1 MQIFNLKFSGL
12 LLLLLVAI
20 FLPFFMIDYWI
31 YVFSIAYYYTI
42 MAASWNL
49 LGGYTGQ
56 FSLGHH
62 TFALIGAYT
71 STLMILKAGIPLW
84 MGILSGTILTIIV
97 SFVLGF
103 LCLRVRGIYLALIT
117 WAFAEV
123 VRIYIRMD
131 YVFTGGDRGLF
142 APLFFG
148 TMKPLP
154 YYYLFL
160 GVSVFAII
168 LIAAIMRSRIGY
180 YFRAIRNDEVAARAM
195 GVNTVR
201 WKVFAFMVASGLAGL
216 AGAFYGHSIGLIS
229 PVLGEFNEMA
239 MIIIFVVI
247 GGMRTQAGPVLG
259 AISIRY
265 LMDLLREWSEIRIII
280 LSAIVIIIM
289 RFFNG
294 GLMELFK
301 RAKQW
306 VQQKGIKEP
315 VPAYPQI
322 DQK

>member
-20 FLPFFMIDYWI
+20 SLPFFMIDYWI

-62 TFALIGAYT
+62 TFALIGSYT

-180 YFRAIRNDEVAARAM
+180 YFRAIRNDEIAARAM

-229 PVLGEFNEMA
+229 PVVGEFNEMA